1 MNFKKFLLNVC
12 SKIAVQSKHKTKT
25 KKDLNTCKY
34 HGLER
39 EDKKITIQH
48 FQMSLEP
55 TKINKHIIGYLQF
68 LG

>member
-1 MNFKKFLLNVC
+1 MCALKLQYKAGI
-12 SKIAVQSKHKTKT
+12 KQQ

-34 HGLER
+34 HGLE
-39 EDKKITIQH
+39 EKTKKMTIQH